1 MNDTCWNTV
10 TSATLA
16 YSSIGCVTI
25 LICSTALVKLL
36 RTKLYTKL
44 IYRLASYSVLSAL
57 ADGIVGSVQLVLVF
71 DRKTVIGGFCVAV
84 GFLHQYVVMVKL
96 MFSIWVT
103 FHIFSYAIF
112 YKDLKR
118 LEVMYVVTSLLLP
131 LVLAIVPLATRTYGL
146 AGSWCW
152 IKSQVGD
159 CSGQNDTLVNGV
171 VEQFVLLYIPGIIA
185 LLAESVAVVTIV
197 AVVCYRK
204 KRNTLLDKGAM
215 QSRVLRAMLPLVA
228 YPIAY
233 CVLFLPAFAYRAH
246 TQLMA
251 TPHVNFL
258 IIAAISIQLWSL
270 AAGLSLWFHIGVV
283 RCTQLELRSAK
294 VYPPNFRTLLVEV
307 N

>member
-1 MNDTCWNTV
+1 MNDTCGADDAT
-10 TSATLA
+10 ATLA

-44 IYRLASYSVLSAL
+44 VYRLASYSVLSAL
-57 ADGIVGSVQLVLVF
+57 ADAIIAGVQLVLVISK
-71 DRKTVIGGFCVAV
+71 KTLISCATV
-84 GFLHQYVVMVKL
+84 GFFHQYVDVVKL

-103 FHIFSYAIF
+103 FHVFSYAIF

-152 IKSQVGD
+152 IQSQVGN
-159 CSGQNDTLVNGV
+159 CPGHNDTLVNGV
-171 VEQFVLLYIPGIIA
+171 VEQFVLLYVPGIIA
-185 LLAESVAVVTIV
+185 LLAESVAMVTIV

-204 KRNTLLDKGAM
+204 KRNTLLDKGAT

-233 CVLFLPAFAYRAH
+233 CVLFLPAFVYRAYEAAL
-246 TQLMA
+246 T
-251 TPHVNFL
+251 TPPKYFL
-258 IIAAISIQLWSL
+258 IIAAVCIQLWSL
-270 AAGLSLWFHIGVV
+270 AAGLSLLLHIGVV
-283 RCTQLELRSAK
+283 RCTQRELRTKSLRMPMD
-294 VYPPNFRTLLVEV
+294 Y
-307 N
+307 